1 MDRFQGDCGKKVD
14 EVHPGK
20 KESSKYHPDGKA
32 GHVSRGV
39 PGGQKSISRI
49 FIFAYFSKKE
59 EGND

>member
-49 FIFAYFSKKE
+49 FIFAYFSK
-59 EGND
+59 